1 MGILAGIAG
10 LVSLGCWIYVLIKM
24 FSAEGA
30 LKGILAI
37 ICALYAFIWGW
48 MNRGAD
54 SNMQTVMI
62 AWTVAIVIGAV
73 VNGSLAAST
82 SF

>member
-10 LVSLGCWIYVLIKM
+10 LVSLGCWIFVLIQM
-24 FSAEGA
+24 FPKEGA

-37 ICALYAFIWGW
+37 ICGLYAFIWGW
-48 MNRGAD
+48 MNRDAD
-54 SNMQTVMI
+54 SNMQNVMI
-62 AWTVAIVIGAV
+62 AWTVAIVIGMVA
-73 VNGSLAAST
+73 NGGAAAS